1 MQAAIERARARKQAG
16 SGSERLKRLK
26 IEASMARVALKKAE
40 KQLLSHDTPEQH
52 GLVAELRAAAEAAD
66 KALADAEAS
75 LPRDLPSAPPAALD
89 DEAELKKAWPGRH
102 GPRPAQALGKAFGEA
117 PGAEQRATLDEL
129 RAEVERCEATLA
141 RLERHAPKPAAPGD
155 DGQAALKRA
164 KIALVGKRAA
174 LKKAEQAGVMDS
186 ELERLRGELQ
196 AAERDLH
203 AAEDA
208 CGKPAPELV
217 RIDKRPVDPRT
228 RELKT
233 ELAYAR
239 AALKKLERLA
249 NADAAALAAAR
260 ARLSAA
266 ERALTEH
273 GTGDHG
279 PAPPHLAPRPRL
291 QPYPG
296 DHAPGARRLR
306 PRPADADLAVRPGTL
321 LNLAWASLVALA
333 CEAAMLA
340 LRKRP
345 PGCSSGRQRAG
356 HRPVAGSRP
365 AALRPLVAD
374 PGGDLLR
381 PGIRQAPVRRPR
393 TEPVQPGDARLRR
406 GAGLV
411 SWK

>member
-1 MQAAIERARARKQAG
+1 
-16 SGSERLKRLK
+16 
-26 IEASMARVALKKAE
+26 
-40 KQLLSHDTPEQH
+40 
-52 GLVAELRAAAEAAD
+52 
-66 KALADAEAS
+66 
-75 LPRDLPSAPPAALD
+75 
-89 DEAELKKAWPGRH
+89 
-102 GPRPAQALGKAFGEA
+102 
-117 PGAEQRATLDEL
+117 
-129 RAEVERCEATLA
+129 
-141 RLERHAPKPAAPGD
+141 
-155 DGQAALKRA
+155 
-164 KIALVGKRAA
+164 
-174 LKKAEQAGVMDS
+174 MDS

-217 RIDKRPVDPRT
+217 RIDKRPVDPRI

-279 PAPPHLAPRPRL
+279 PARPTSPHARGSSRTPAIMRL
-291 QPYPG
+291 VLGACVPG
-296 DHAPGARRLR
+296 LLTLTWLYG
-306 PRPADADLAVRPGTL
+306 PGTL

-345 PGCSSGRQRAG
+345 PGCSSRTAARWSPPCCWPSPC
-356 HRPVAGSRP
+356 RPTP
-365 AALRPLVAD
+365 
-374 PGGDLLR
+374 PGG
-381 PGIRQAPVRRPR
+381 
-393 TEPVQPGDARLRR
+393 
-406 GAGLV
+406 
-411 SWK
+411 

>member
-1 MQAAIERARARKQAG
+1 PATAVDPVQAAIERARARKQAG

-89 DEAELKKAWPGRH
+89 DEAELKKAK
-102 GPRPAQALGKAFGEA
+102 AQAAMARAQLKRSEKAFGEA

-208 CGKPAPELV
+208 CSKPAPELV

-260 ARLSAA
+260 TRLSAA

-273 GTGDHG
+273 GT
-279 PAPPHLAPRPRL
+279 
-291 QPYPG
+291 
-296 DHAPGARRLR
+296 
-306 PRPADADLAVRPGTL
+306 
-321 LNLAWASLVALA
+321 
-333 CEAAMLA
+333 E
-340 LRKRP
+340 
-345 PGCSSGRQRAG
+345 
-356 HRPVAGSRP
+356 
-365 AALRPLVAD
+365 
-374 PGGDLLR
+374 
-381 PGIRQAPVRRPR
+381 
-393 TEPVQPGDARLRR
+393 
-406 GAGLV
+406 
-411 SWK
+411 